1 MQCMNMKLSLIVALA
16 QNGCIGIN
24 NKLPWYL
31 PEDLKYFRRLT
42 TGNIVIMGRKTYDSI
57 GGKPLPNRQNIVI
70 SRNTDFQAEG
80 VKVVASIDDALKVAE
95 SIAEISD
102 TQEAFIMGGAQ
113 IYEQSLPLAQRLYIT
128 EVKKTVTGDAF
139 FGSID
144 LAQWQEIGREAHY
157 YEPQDTHYDFVV
169 YERK

>member
-1 MQCMNMKLSLIVALA
+1 MKLSIIVAVA
-16 QNGCIGIN
+16 ENGCIGIN
-24 NKLPWYL
+24 NSMPWYL
-31 PEDLKYFRRLT
+31 PEDLKYFKRLT
-42 TGNIVIMGRKTYDSI
+42 SGNIVIMGRKTYDSI

-113 IYEQSLPLAQRLYIT
+113 IYEQAIKNRFTDHKIHRGCDPLLHGVPR
-128 EVKKTVTGDAF
+128 
-139 FGSID
+139 
-144 LAQWQEIGREAHY
+144 
-157 YEPQDTHYDFVV
+157 
-169 YERK
+169 

>member
-1 MQCMNMKLSLIVALA
+1 MKLSIIVAVA
-16 QNGCIGIN
+16 ENGCIGIN
-24 NKLPWYL
+24 NSMPWYL
-31 PEDLKYFRRLT
+31 PEDLKYFKRLT
-42 TGNIVIMGRKTYDSI
+42 SGNIVIMGRKTYDSI

-139 FGSID
+139 LG
-144 LAQWQEIGREAHY
+144 L
-157 YEPQDTHYDFVV
+157 
-169 YERK
+169 

>member
-1 MQCMNMKLSLIVALA
+1 MKLSLIVAIA
-16 QNGCIGIN
+16 QNGCIGID

-42 TGNIVIMGRKTYDSI
+42 TGNIVIMGRKTFESI
-57 GGKPLPNRQNIVI
+57 GKPLPNRQNIVI
-70 SRNTDFQAEG
+70 SRNTDFGAEG
-80 VKVVASIDDALKVAE
+80 IKTVTSIEQALDVANSMAD
-95 SIAEISD
+95 ISGIE
-102 TQEAFIMGGAQ
+102 EAFIMGGAQ

-139 FGSID
+139 FPSID

-169 YERK
+169 YERR

>member
-1 MQCMNMKLSLIVALA
+1 MKLSIIVAVA
-16 QNGCIGIN
+16 ENGCIGIN
-24 NKLPWYL
+24 NSMPWYL
-31 PEDLKYFRRLT
+31 PADLKHFKRLT
-42 TGNIVIMGRKTYDSI
+42 SGNIVIMGRKTYESI
-57 GGKPLPNRQNIVI
+57 GKPLPNRSNIVI
-70 SRNTDFQAEG
+70 SRNTDFSADG

-128 EVKKTVTGDAF
+128 EVKKVVTGDAF
-139 FGSID
+139 FPSID

-169 YERK
+169 YERR